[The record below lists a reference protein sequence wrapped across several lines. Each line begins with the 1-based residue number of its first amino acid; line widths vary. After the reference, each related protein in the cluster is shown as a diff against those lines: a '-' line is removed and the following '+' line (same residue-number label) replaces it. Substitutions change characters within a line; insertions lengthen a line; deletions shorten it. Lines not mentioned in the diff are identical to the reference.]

1 MRLRVYVHRNLRP
14 HVKDVSYSGENTGLM
29 GVVANKGASIYVYIW
44 MYKHILLT
52 PRLLPLCASHAQ
64 NAPSNPTK
72 LN

>member
-29 GVVANKGASIYVYIW
+29 GVVANKGASIYIC

-52 PRLLPLCASHAQ
+52 PRACCCCVHRTLKTPH
-64 NAPSNPTK
+64 PTPP
-72 LN
+72 N